1 VYSQVLKG
9 AEYLTIA
16 AELEVHAG
24 EMRSS
29 RSTTTPTTSS
39 PPSGGSLW
47 RSAGRRGGEMFE
59 QSLQTTEWRDA
70 QEREGRSEEEIR
82 ARRIA
87 AVLIAVN
94 AVIGFAFNV
103 LLTGGHTVPLLP
115 LGVGLALAWYLYKLC
130 PRAESFAI
138 GLAILWSTLLPLLYL
153 LRLPFVYALVQ
164 SVVIWGLAGA
174 LLLLLIGQPSRR
186 RQALAVGLFALAF
199 GVFVLG
205 AVRLLW
211 WR

>member
-1 VYSQVLKG
+1 M
-9 AEYLTIA
+9 TIA

-138 GLAILWSTLLPLLYL
+138 GLAILWSTLLPLLYF
-153 LRLPFVYALVQ
+153 P
-164 SVVIWGLAGA
+164 
-174 LLLLLIGQPSRR
+174 
-186 RQALAVGLFALAF
+186 
-199 GVFVLG
+199 
-205 AVRLLW
+205 
-211 WR
+211 

>member
-1 VYSQVLKG
+1 
-9 AEYLTIA
+9 
-16 AELEVHAG
+16 
-24 EMRSS
+24 
-29 RSTTTPTTSS
+29 
-39 PPSGGSLW
+39 
-47 RSAGRRGGEMFE
+47 MFE
-59 QSLQTTEWRDA
+59 QSLQTPEWLDA
-70 QEREGRSEEEIR
+70 QAREGRTDDEIR

-94 AVIGFAFNV
+94 ALIGFTFNV
-103 LLTGGHTVPLLP
+103 LLTGGRTVPLVP
-115 LGVGLALAWYLYKLC
+115 LGVGLALAWYLYKLR
-130 PRAESFAI
+130 PRAENLAI
-138 GLAILWSTLLPLLYL
+138 GLAILWSTLLPLLYF
-153 LRLPFVYALVQ
+153 LRLPWLYALVQ

-186 RQALAVGLFALAF
+186 RQALAVGVFAVAF

>member
-1 VYSQVLKG
+1 
-9 AEYLTIA
+9 
-16 AELEVHAG
+16 
-24 EMRSS
+24 
-29 RSTTTPTTSS
+29 
-39 PPSGGSLW
+39 
-47 RSAGRRGGEMFE
+47 MFE

-70 QEREGRSEEEIR
+70 QAREGRTEDEIR

-94 AVIGFAFNV
+94 ALVGFAFNV
-103 LLTGGHTVPLLP
+103 LLTGGRTVPLLP
-115 LGVGLALAWYLYKLC
+115 LGVGLALAWYLHKLR

-138 GLAILWSTLLPLLYL
+138 GLAILWSTLLPLLYF
-153 LRLPFVYALVQ
+153 LRLPFAYALVQ

-186 RQALAVGLFALAF
+186 RQAFAVGLFALAF
-199 GVFVLG
+199 GVFALG

>member
-1 VYSQVLKG
+1 
-9 AEYLTIA
+9 
-16 AELEVHAG
+16 
-24 EMRSS
+24 
-29 RSTTTPTTSS
+29 
-39 PPSGGSLW
+39 
-47 RSAGRRGGEMFE
+47 MFE

-70 QEREGRSEEEIR
+70 QARDGRSEEEIR

-94 AVIGFAFNV
+94 AVIGFAFNL
-103 LLTGGHTVPLLP
+103 LLTGGRTVPPLL
-115 LGVGLALAWYLYKLC
+115 LLALGLALAWYLYKLR

-138 GLAILWSTLLPLLYL
+138 GIAILWSTLLPLLYF
-153 LRLPFVYALVQ
+153 LRLPFAYALVQ

-205 AVRLLW
+205 AVRLL
-211 WR
+211 R